1 MRLLPYLLLL
11 GAPLLPMVQKRID
24 HRLGTFRA
32 QHEVLYLWSG
42 ESIRRLTPGFEN
54 LMADVYWL
62 RTVQYFGG
70 ERVFSTEKRFDLL
83 IPLIN
88 ITIAL
93 DPRLEIAYRYGATF
107 LAEPWPT
114 GAGKPQAGI
123 ELLQRGLAHNPSNW
137 RLRQDLGLFY
147 FFFLDD
153 PVRAS
158 EVLLEGANISGS
170 PEFLKTLAAQVL
182 VKGGERETAKALWQK
197 IYEQSEP
204 GHLQGNAGLH
214 LGQLHSLDAI
224 DALNA
229 AAAEFTRRAGH
240 PPATLEELRR
250 SGLTAVPTVDA
261 VGTPFEYNA
270 STGKAFFSPK
280 SPLWRRELEKYAP

>member
-1 MRLLPYLLLL
+1 
-11 GAPLLPMVQKRID
+11 
-24 HRLGTFRA
+24 
-32 QHEVLYLWSG
+32 
-42 ESIRRLTPGFEN
+42 
-54 LMADVYWL
+54 MADIYWL

-83 IPLIN
+83 IPLID
-88 ITIAL
+88 ITIAV

-114 GAGKPQAGI
+114 GAGEPDAAI
-123 ELLQRGLAHNPSNW
+123 ELLQRGLAHNAANW
-137 RLRQDLGLFY
+137 RLRQDLGLLY
-147 FFFLDD
+147 FVFLND

-158 EVLLEGANISGS
+158 EILLEGARMPGA
-170 PEFLKTLAAQVL
+170 PVFLETLAAQVL
-182 VKGGERETAKALWQK
+182 VKGGERQSAKMLWQQ
-197 IYEQSEP
+197 IYDQSEP
-204 GHLQGNAGLH
+204 GHLKGNAGLH
-214 LGQLHSLDAI
+214 LGQLHSLDAL

-229 AAAEFTRRAGH
+229 AAAEFRRRSGR

-261 VGTPFEYNA
+261 AGTPFEYNV